1 MIEVKVFAEGVARQ
15 MKDYL
20 PEAYQ
25 DVTCKVTEQQK
36 NNGTVRIGLLLERPG
51 ARIAP
56 IVYMEPLYVE
66 VQKGKPMEQIM
77 LQMAEICERSL
88 EIKALPEQIDMTDY
102 DAVKE
107 YLSIQ
112 VINQKANQKLLSR
125 LPHREMEDL
134 AVICRIEFPAPDGEG
149 IGTIKVTEELLTFW
163 SVDQET
169 VYQKALEN
177 AEKKNPPILTN
188 MNAILKAGLGMQ
200 PESPNLLETEKGA
213 IASVDP
219 VEGLYILRN
228 KTQIDGASVLA
239 YPKLPEQLQKAFP
252 QGCYILPS
260 SVHEVLIV
268 PKDHPVTPKE
278 LGEMVREINRQEVA
292 REEVLSDRVYEF
304 DKETGRLCQVPE
316 SMERTKERE
325 R

>member
-66 VQKGKPMEQIM
+66 VQKGKPMEQVM

-112 VINQKANQKLLSR
+112 VINQKANQKLLSH

-163 SVDQET
+163 GVNQET

-177 AEKKNPPILTN
+177 AGKKNPPILTN
-188 MNAILKAGLGMQ
+188 INETLKASFGIQ
-200 PESPNLLETEKGA
+200 PEPSNLLETEKGA
-213 IASVDP
+213 IDSADP
-219 VEGLYILRN
+219 VDGLYVLRN

-239 YPKLPEQLQKAFP
+239 YPHLPEQLQKAFP
-252 QGCYILPS
+252 QGYYILPS
-260 SVHEVLIV
+260 SINELIIM
-268 PKDHPVTPKE
+268 PKRDGVEPKE

-304 DKETGRLCQVPE
+304 DKETGRLCQVPD
-316 SMERTKERE
+316 SIERTKERE

>member
-1 MIEVKVFAEGVARQ
+1 MIEVKMFAEGVARQ

-56 IVYMEPLYVE
+56 IVYMEPLYME
-66 VQKGKPMEQIM
+66 VQKGKPMEQVM
-77 LQMAEICERSL
+77 LQMAEICKRSL

-125 LPHREMEDL
+125 LPHKEIEDL
-134 AVICRIEFPAPDGEG
+134 AVICQIEFPAPDGEG
-149 IGTIKVTEELLTFW
+149 IGAIKVTEELFSFW
-163 SVDQET
+163 GVDQET

-188 MNAILKAGLGMQ
+188 INETLKGSFGIQ
-200 PESPNLLETEKGA
+200 PEPSNLLETEKGA
-213 IASVDP
+213 IDSADP
-219 VEGLYILRN
+219 GLYVLRN

-239 YPKLPEQLQKAFP
+239 YPHLPEQLQKVFP
-252 QGCYILPS
+252 QGYYILPS

-268 PKDHPVTPKE
+268 PKHHTVTPKE
-278 LGEMVREINRQEVA
+278 LGEMVREVNRKEVA